1 MAALFADFT
10 AENDETDFLFDF
22 IPTDAQFEIMN
33 EEEDAQLNFGTTI
46 APAVFASTSTLAV
59 ADASFE
65 EATINESFDSN
76 KDGTSVQ
83 QIDLAPTF
91 SLKGNFSEIV
101 DSLVRRY
108 GEPLNETEK
117 AKLDLAVAEETIVSE
132 FDPNLTAFQR
142 SVASDLSSRRITI
155 NGEEVIF
162 QRNSFQVFQF
172 DFQIRFWKSCD
183 FLISYSVLELRWAQ
197 SNWLLEQ
204 WWPSC
209 LSDWTTDVCHL
220 LRKAKWSWRSGKFF
234 WQPGRV

>member
-76 KDGTSVQ
+76 KDGTPVE

-162 QRNSFQVFQF
+162 QRNSFQVFQL
-172 DFQIRFWKSCD
+172 DFQISF
-183 FLISYSVLELRWAQ
+183 
-197 SNWLLEQ
+197 
-204 WWPSC
+204 
-209 LSDWTTDVCHL
+209 
-220 LRKAKWSWRSGKFF
+220 
-234 WQPGRV
+234 